1 MPCHQKA
8 FLPLTDPGEE
18 KHPAPLSPRNRK
30 RCNLMRLERKM
41 LAGVSRP
48 DHWNKGG

>member
-18 KHPAPLSPRNRK
+18 KHPVPLSPRNRAC
-30 RCNLMRLERKM
+30 RRFET
-41 LAGVSRP
+41 
-48 DHWNKGG
+48 